1 MQDIVQICHATEQE
15 TQAALTVLS
24 GLEDLGI
31 KGYERDEGTGEIVW
45 LCEVKHKV
53 SLCPRCQQVSA
64 QIHDRRVRVKR
75 DVSVFGL
82 RSYLEYEHR
91 RFGCEQCQKPFTE
104 QVADMEAGRRYT
116 VRYER
121 YIYEQYREN
130 SIQEI
135 HRLEGIGY
143 KAAEGIFY
151 RQAQAD
157 LENQGLGLV
166 RRLGVDE
173 ISMKKRHRQ
182 FILVLSD
189 LDRNCVI
196 AVLEERHKEKL
207 EAWFDGL
214 SAEQQAAI
222 EEVSMDMWSPYRQ
235 AVEAKLPQAAI
246 VADRFH
252 LMQNLNRAVTTAR
265 RDIQRHAPAEVKEQ
279 LKGSRWILVKNLD
292 ALSEKELERL
302 VQLYALSPALKQLH
316 LFKEAFRDIFQAQ
329 QDRDDAVWALAQWID
344 SVQQSGQRKLD
355 AFINTLENWANPILN
370 YFNQRTTQ
378 GFVEGMNNKLKL
390 IMRRAYGYRN
400 FDRFALRILAECR

>member
-24 GLEDLGI
+24 GLEDLRV
-31 KGYERDEGTGEIVW
+31 KGYERDEGTGEIIW

-53 SLCPRCQQVSA
+53 SVCPRCQQVSA

-82 RSYLEYEHR
+82 RSYLEYEQR
-91 RFGCEQCQKPFTE
+91 RFGCEQCKKPFAE
-104 QVADMEAGRRYT
+104 SVVDIEAGRRYT

-130 SIQEI
+130 SIQAI

-157 LENQGLGLV
+157 LENQGLRLV

-214 SAEQQAAI
+214 SAAQRAAI

-302 VQLYALSPALKQLH
+302 EQLYDLSPALKQLH

-344 SVQQSGQRKLD
+344 SVQQSGQPKLD

>member
-1 MQDIVQICHATEQE
+1 MQDIVQIIDATEQE
-15 TQAALTVLS
+15 TQEALTVLS
-24 GLEDLGI
+24 GLEDLRI
-31 KGYERDEGTGEIVW
+31 KGYERDEGRGEIIW
-45 LCEVKHKV
+45 LCEVKHNV

-64 QIHDRRVRVKR
+64 QVHDRRVRVKR

-82 RSYLEYEHR
+82 CSYLEYEHR
-91 RFGCEQCQKPFTE
+91 RFGCEQCKKPFTE
-104 QVADMEAGRRYT
+104 PVVDIEVGRRYT
-116 VRYER
+116 ARYER

-157 LENQGLGLV
+157 LENQGLCLV
-166 RRLGVDE
+166 KRLGVDE

-214 SAEQQAAI
+214 SDEQRAAI

-292 ALSEKELERL
+292 SLSEKEHDRL
-302 VQLYALSPALKQLH
+302 KQLYALSPALKQLH

-329 QDRDDAVWALAQWID
+329 QDRDNAIWALALWID

-370 YFNQRTTQ
+370 YFHQRTTQ

>member
-24 GLEDLGI
+24 GLEDLRV
-31 KGYERDEGTGEIVW
+31 KGYERDEGTGEIIW

-53 SLCPRCQQVSA
+53 SVCPRCQQVSA

-82 RSYLEYEHR
+82 RSYLEYEQR
-91 RFGCEQCQKPFTE
+91 RFGCEQCQKPFAE
-104 QVADMEAGRRYT
+104 SVVDIEAGRRYT

-130 SIQEI
+130 SIQAI

-157 LENQGLGLV
+157 LENQGLRLV

-214 SAEQQAAI
+214 SAAQRAAI

-302 VQLYALSPALKQLH
+302 EQLYDLSPALKQLH

-344 SVQQSGQRKLD
+344 SVQQSGQPKLD

>member
-24 GLEDLGI
+24 GLEDLRV
-31 KGYERDEGTGEIVW
+31 KGYERDEGTGEIIW

-53 SLCPRCQQVSA
+53 SVCPRCQQVSA

-82 RSYLEYEHR
+82 RSYLEYEQR
-91 RFGCEQCQKPFTE
+91 RFGCEQCKQPFAE
-104 QVADMEAGRRYT
+104 SVVDIEAGRRYT

-130 SIQEI
+130 SIQAI

-157 LENQGLGLV
+157 LENQGLRLV

-214 SAEQQAAI
+214 SAAQRAAI

-302 VQLYALSPALKQLH
+302 EQLYDLSPALKQLH

-344 SVQQSGQRKLD
+344 SVQQSGQPKLD

>member
-15 TQAALTVLS
+15 TQEALTVLS
-24 GLEDLGI
+24 GLEDLRI
-31 KGYERDEGTGEIVW
+31 KGYERDEGTGEIIW
-45 LCEVKHKV
+45 LCEVKHNV
-53 SLCPRCQQVSA
+53 SVCPRCQQVSA

-82 RSYLEYEHR
+82 RSYLEYEQR
-91 RFGCEQCQKPFTE
+91 RFGCEQCKQPFAE
-104 QVADMEAGRRYT
+104 SVVDIEAGRRYT

-130 SIQEI
+130 SIQAI

-157 LENQGLGLV
+157 LENQGLRLV

-189 LDRNCVI
+189 LDSNCVI

-214 SAEQQAAI
+214 SAAQRAAI

-252 LMQNLNRAVTTAR
+252 LMQNLNQAVTTAR
-265 RDIQRHAPAEVKEQ
+265 RDIQRNAPAEVKEQ
-279 LKGSRWILVKNLD
+279 LKGSRWILVKNVD
-292 ALSEKELERL
+292 ALSEKEQERL
-302 VQLYALSPALKQLH
+302 EQLYDLSPALKQLH

-329 QDRDDAVWALAQWID
+329 QDRDDAIWAIAQWID
-344 SVQQSGQRKLD
+344 SVQQSGQPKLD